1 MTPSQLTPDM
11 KSSSSERGVSWSLF
25 PYSFCNYQPL
35 NFLNWQDHSKQHPLR
50 GEERNQLLASMW
62 PKITKIILN
71 KQQMLIE
78 MVTDLIIH
86 YYRKLLLY
94 TRFFKVREKVA
105 MGKGNFKVKTI
116 TNQNLY
122 NQYFLSITTSNE
134 KFSSGNTVVHM
145 LYTLQLSLLTG
156 LYSYCSQP

>member
-1 MTPSQLTPDM
+1 MTPSELTPDM
-11 KSSSSERGVSWSLF
+11 KSSSSERGVSFSI
-25 PYSFCNYQPL
+25 CNYQPL

-62 PKITKIILN
+62 LKITKIILN

-78 MVTDLIIH
+78 MVTDFIIH
-86 YYRKLLLY
+86 YYRMLLLY
-94 TRFFKVREKVA
+94 TRYFKVWEKVA
-105 MGKGNFKVKTI
+105 IEKGNFKVKII

-134 KFSSGNTVVHM
+134 KFSSGNKLVHM
-145 LYTLQLSLLTG
+145 LYTLHLSLLTG